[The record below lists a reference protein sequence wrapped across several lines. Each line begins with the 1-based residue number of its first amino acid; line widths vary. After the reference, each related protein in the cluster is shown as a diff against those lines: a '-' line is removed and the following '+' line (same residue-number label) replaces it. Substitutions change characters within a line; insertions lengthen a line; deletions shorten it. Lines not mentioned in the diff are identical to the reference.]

1 MKIKSIIAMV
11 FVAGVLTGCAT
22 PQRITLK
29 DNTTINAKNEVKYN
43 KKSGFY
49 EYEDLSGKRSKVN
62 ADSILMIEEL

>member
-1 MKIKSIIAMV
+1 VKLKNIIAMV
-11 FVAGVLTGCAT
+11 FVAGILTGCAS

-29 DNTTINAKNEVKYN
+29 DNTTIDARDEVKFN

-49 EYEDLSGKRSKVN
+49 EYEDITGKKNRIN